1 MNVGISNIGT
11 AEWTINQYRFL
22 CSSEKKAWKNWG
34 LTGLEHRPVR
44 YWSSAS
50 TLTNWAS
57 KPTGSWSLDWFVIY
71 PGTMKMKWWIKI
83 GYCSRLWCHFQLI
96 NRWHYTRKNTSEA
109 EQVQL
114 SDSGYAGVS
123 PQVRESNSLGFWTPR
138 PGFRIPHAKFFGFH
152 VQVKIFQILESH
164 TSGKV
169 L

>member
-1 MNVGISNIGT
+1 MNKGISNIGT

-34 LTGLEHRPVR
+34 LKGIEHRPVR

-83 GYCSRLWCHFQLI
+83 GYCNRLWCHFQLI
-96 NRWHYTRKNTSEA
+96 NRWHYTRTNTSEA
-109 EQVQL
+109 KQVQL
-114 SDSGYAGVS
+114 SGLRIRWCFAPLKGIEWSWILDS
-123 PQVRESNSLGFWTPR
+123 TP
-138 PGFRIPHAKFFGFH
+138 GIPDSTYK
-152 VQVKIFQILESH
+152 
-164 TSGKV
+164 
-169 L
+169 